1 MVLNEYRER
10 LESLL
15 DPFARAFSRLSPDA
29 LSVISLIFALGAMC
43 ALVFLSDALALL
55 IAAICVMLNGLF
67 DALDGKVAKISGR
80 ATPRGD
86 LVDHVID
93 RLADFLVLAGISL
106 SAFAD
111 VRIGLVA
118 LGTVL
123 ISSYMGTQSQAL
135 GLKRDYGGVL
145 GRAERIL
152 LTIIFLLASYAVLML
167 SPGSYL
173 LAIGSVP
180 LSILDLMLLLFIVL
194 AVVTILQ
201 RFARAWRALGTA

>member
-1 MVLNEYRER
+1 MVLNGYRER

-15 DPFARAFSRLSPDA
+15 NPFAGAFSRLSPNA
-29 LSVISLIFALGAMC
+29 LSAISLIFAFGAMC
-43 ALVFLSDALALL
+43 VLVFVGNAIALL

-67 DALDGKVAKISGR
+67 DALDGKVAKMSGR

-93 RLADFLVLAGISL
+93 RLADFFMLAGISL

-111 VRIGLVA
+111 AKIGLVA

-123 ISSYMGTQSQAL
+123 IASYMGTQSQAL
-135 GLKRDYGGVL
+135 GLKRDYGGIL

-152 LTIIFLLASYAVLML
+152 LLIIFLLISYAVLIL
-167 SPGSYL
+167 SPGSYVL
-173 LAIGSVP
+173 IIDGISLSV
-180 LSILDLMLLLFIVL
+180 LDLMLLLFTVL

-201 RFARAWRALGTA
+201 RFARAWRALGTS